1 MAVSLHRTV
10 FAFSGLVAVTFV
22 VWQPAMGQPP
32 GGREGGR
39 GMFRMPLMTAIDAD
53 GDGEISASEINDAP
67 AHLRGLDANKDGR
80 LTPDELRPAGGPAGG
95 AGGAAG
101 GEEMVNRLMEY
112 DTDKDG
118 RLKAEDLPERMRN
131 IIARA
136 DANKDGSVDRAE
148 LLAMNRSEGGQR
160 GEGRREGDRG
170 GLRGG
175 DPAAFVDR
183 LFEYDADK
191 DGKLS
196 REELAAM
203 RGPGGREPGG
213 REGGER
219 REGAGGGR
227 RPPVEE

>member
-1 MAVSLHRTV
+1 
-10 FAFSGLVAVTFV
+10 
-22 VWQPAMGQPP
+22 
-32 GGREGGR
+32 
-39 GMFRMPLMTAIDAD
+39 MTAIDAD

-67 AHLRGLDANKDGR
+67 AHLRGLDANKDGK
-80 LTPDELRPAGGPAGG
+80 LTPDELRPVGGPTGG

-101 GEEMVNRLMEY
+101 SEEMVNRLMEY

-118 RLKAEDLPERMRN
+118 KLKAEDLPERMRN
-131 IIARA
+131 IIVRA
-136 DANKDGSVDRAE
+136 DTNKDGSVDRAE

-160 GEGRREGDRG
+160 GEGRREGERG
-170 GLRGG
+170 GFRGG